1 MKTQNQY
8 IDKDITSVEL
18 QTIKRGSH
26 KVYVKWNNQEISSVC
41 FSTKKEAQYYYN
53 WITGNPSHPIHKH
66 NKTLGL

>member
-8 IDKDITSVEL
+8 IDKDIASVEL
-18 QTIKRGSH
+18 VKMKRGSY
-26 KVYVKWNNQEISSVC
+26 VVSVKWENTAISQVFFSNQ
-41 FSTKKEAQYYYN
+41 KDAKYYYN